1 MSKIALLFAML
12 VSMPMITACSASEQV
27 PEAPVVKQQLL
38 GSPVYIQI
46 SKRNASWN
54 CMPEWAMNSV
64 WSTRSRICNFSGGL
78 GPKRREGDFKSPEGF
93 YSVDARHLKPDSKY
107 YRAINIGFPNDYDKS
122 QGYSGAY
129 LMIHG
134 ECKSIGCYAMTNT
147 YMDEIYR
154 YVEAAFAYGQSRVD
168 ISIYPFR
175 MTDQNLKRHASSSYI
190 AFWRQLKPGYDY
202 FAKNHQPPMMTV
214 DNGQYVLGQPLMS
227 SGQMTQ
233 YASASP
239 TPNTN
244 PFAQNKPLTEVK

>member
-1 MSKIALLFAML
+1 MSRIALLFAML
-12 VSMPMITACSASEQV
+12 FCMPMITACSASEQA
-27 PEAPVVKQQLL
+27 PQAPVVTQQLL

-46 SKRNASWN
+46 FKEERKLELYAKMGN
-54 CMPEWAMNSV
+54 EFRLVNSFP
-64 WSTRSRICNFSGGL
+64 ICNFSGGL

-107 YRAINIGFPNDYDKS
+107 YRAINIGFPNDYDKA

-154 YVEAAFAYGQSRVD
+154 YVEAAFAYGQTRVD

-175 MTDQNLKRHASSSYI
+175 MTEQNLQRHRSSSYI
-190 AFWRQLKPGYDY
+190 SFWRQLKPGYDY
-202 FAKNHQPPMMTV
+202 FAKNHQPPAV
-214 DNGQYVLGQPLMS
+214 GVVNGQYVLAQPVIGSGQP
-227 SGQMTQ
+227 TQ
-233 YASASP
+233 YAS
-239 TPNTN
+239 TVDTN
-244 PFAQNKPLTEVK
+244 PFAQSKPLTVVK

>member
-1 MSKIALLFAML
+1 MSRIALFFAML
-12 VSMPMITACSASEQV
+12 FCMPMITACSASEQA

-46 SKRNASWN
+46 FKEERKLELYAKMGNEFRLVN
-54 CMPEWAMNSV
+54 TFP
-64 WSTRSRICNFSGGL
+64 ICNFSGGL

-93 YSVDARHLKPDSKY
+93 YSVDVRNLKPNSKY
-107 YRAINIGFPNDYDKS
+107 YRAINIGFPNDYDKA

-154 YVEAAFAYGQSRVD
+154 YVEAAFAYGQAQVN

-175 MTDQNLKRHASSSYI
+175 MTEQNLQRHRSSNYI
-190 AFWRQLKPGYDY
+190 NFWRQLKPGYDY
-202 FAKNHQPPMMTV
+202 FVKNRQPPMV
-214 DNGQYVLGQPLMS
+214 NVSNGQYVLAHPVNS
-227 SGQMTQ
+227 SGQPAQ
-233 YASASP
+233 YAS
-239 TPNTN
+239 TVDIN
-244 PFAQNKPLTEVK
+244 PLSQNKPFTVIK

>member
-12 VSMPMITACSASEQV
+12 FCIPMITACSASEQV
-27 PEAPVVKQQLL
+27 PQEPIVKQQTL

-46 SKRNASWN
+46 FKEERQLELYTKVGN
-54 CMPEWAMNSV
+54 EFRLMNSFP
-64 WSTRSRICNFSGGL
+64 ICKFSGGL

-93 YSVDARHLKPDSKY
+93 YNITARNLKPNSKF
-107 YRAINIGFPNDYDKS
+107 YRAINIGFPNDYDKA

-154 YVEAAFAYGQSRVD
+154 YVEAAFAYGQSQVN

-175 MTDQNLKRHASSSYI
+175 MTEQNLQRHRSSDHI

-202 FAKNHQPPMMTV
+202 FAKHHQPPTV
-214 DNGQYVLGQPLMS
+214 NVSNGQYVLAEPRTGSAQPA
-227 SGQMTQ
+227 Q
-233 YASASP
+233 YAS
-239 TPNTN
+239 TTNTGSVTEDN
-244 PFAQNKPLTEVK
+244 PFTVIK

>member
-12 VSMPMITACSASEQV
+12 FSMPMITACSASEQV
-27 PEAPVVKQQLL
+27 PEAPVVKQQLV

-46 SKRNASWN
+46 FKEERTLELYAKMGN
-54 CMPEWAMNSV
+54 EFRLVNSF
-64 WSTRSRICNFSGGL
+64 RICNFSGGL

-93 YSVDARHLKPDSKY
+93 YSIDSHHLKPDSKY

-134 ECKSIGCYAMTNT
+134 DCKSIGCYAMTNT

-154 YVEAAFAYGQSRVD
+154 YVEAAFAYGQNRID

-175 MTDQNLKRHASSSYI
+175 MTDQNLKRHRSSSDI
-190 AFWRQLKPGYDY
+190 AFWNQLKPGYDY
-202 FAKNHQPPMMTV
+202 FVKNHQPPV
-214 DNGQYVLGQPLMS
+214 VSVSNGQYVLGQPVMS
-227 SGQMTQ
+227 SSQMTQ
-233 YASASP
+233 YVSTAPAAS
-239 TPNTN
+239 TN
-244 PFAQNKPLTEVK
+244 PFAQTKPLTEVK